1 VPDITVSIITGF
13 LGSGKTSLI
22 KHVLQHGLQQ
32 RRVAVVVNDLG
43 EVNLDGPILAG
54 INVDRMVELSNGCI
68 CCTIG
73 PQFAAAMQEIVA
85 TVQPEIIL
93 IETTGAAAPR
103 PLMDEV
109 RRVGLRV
116 DGLVT
121 VVDGKHIRRLWK
133 DTLVARQQVQA
144 ADCVVLNKC
153 DLLSATARQ
162 QVEGF
167 LRRHHPR
174 ALLVPSTFGQI
185 NAALLCAPGAERGHL
200 PEDDTGA
207 PGSAHLQI
215 DTIEVFTYTTP
226 RPLHRQC
233 FERLLRQLPA
243 EVYRVKGILHFD
255 HDTWSSLVHY
265 VCGRYDIEW
274 FQRQEMHTA
283 TSQIV
288 FVGKHLSQH
297 QAHLLAQI
305 TACELDGV
313 VHTA

>member
-1 VPDITVSIITGF
+1 VSDITVSIITGF

-43 EVNLDGPILAG
+43 EVNLDGHILAG

-68 CCTIG
+68 CCSIG
-73 PQFAAAMQEIVA
+73 PQFAAALQEIVA

-93 IETTGAAAPR
+93 IETTGVAAPR

-109 RRVGLRV
+109 RRVGLRL
-116 DGLVT
+116 DGLIT

-133 DTLVARQQVQA
+133 DTMVVRQQVQA
-144 ADCVVLNKC
+144 ADFVVLNKC
-153 DLLSATARQ
+153 DLLSATTRQ
-162 QVEGF
+162 QVERF
-167 LRRHHPR
+167 LRRHHPH

-185 NAALLCAPGAERGHL
+185 SAALLCAPGAERGYL
-200 PEDDTGA
+200 QEDDTGA
-207 PGSAHLQI
+207 PAMAHLHT
-215 DTIEVFTYTTP
+215 DAIEVFTYTTP
-226 RPLHRQC
+226 RPLQRQC
-233 FERLLRQLPA
+233 FERFLRQLPA

-274 FQRQEMHTA
+274 FRRKEMYTA
-283 TSQIV
+283 PSHMV

-297 QAHLLAQI
+297 QAHLLAHI

-313 VHTA
+313 VHTT